1 MINTFI
7 FSQIDLIKLWNGSWP
22 AAVTMLVLGFGFAVI
37 LLVASEKLKV
47 VQDERVEKVAGV
59 LPNANCGACGYAG
72 CADYA
77 KMVVMDPTL
86 LGKCA
91 PGGSKTMAMI
101 AQILNLQINEQVPMR
116 PVVHC
121 GAKKDDKT
129 YLGKYQGIES
139 CTAANAIA
147 NVQACKFGCL
157 GYGDCKAAC
166 KFSSIKIVDGLA
178 TIDYNTCTGCGAC
191 MKACPRGLIEMVPF
205 TQDKIMTVACRS
217 QENGKDTKAFC
228 KVGCIGC
235 KLCTKQTDAF
245 EVTNNLS
252 KLDYKKYTP
261 NEQFET
267 AMKKCPTNSIVY
279 RGKNI

>member
-22 AAVTMLVLGFGFAVI
+22 AAVTMLVLGFGFAII

-47 VQDERVEKVAGV
+47 VQDERIEKVAAA

-101 AQILNLQINEQVPMR
+101 AQILNLQISEQVPMR

-121 GAKKDDKT
+121 GAKKSDKT
-129 YLGKYQGIES
+129 YSGKYEGIQS
-139 CTAANAIA
+139 CTAANAIV
-147 NVQACKFGCL
+147 NDQACKFGCL

-178 TIDYNTCTGCGAC
+178 TINYNTCTGCGAC

-205 TQDKIMTVACRS
+205 EKDKIMTVACRS

-267 AMKKCPTNSIVY
+267 AMKKCPTGSIVY